1 MDETLS
7 FFTAET
13 IVCLTLVP
21 LDVFFLIG
29 SITPNKKK
37 ERIYTILAVTVLLV
51 MLALLIKYLKYTI

>member
-37 ERIYTILAVTVLLV
+37 ECIYTILAVTVLLV